1 VRRIAVVIAITLAVA
16 ACDSG
21 PSGPGSILARATGP
35 DVGGALLE
43 IRGTGIRGFAGRG
56 STRVYS
62 AAVPDRPGVFR
73 VVLVDPEGGDMGFDI
88 QVDDRGME
96 GPAATVISVAGTDNG
111 LLPVADLMVRFE
123 R

>member
-1 VRRIAVVIAITLAVA
+1 MRRIAVVIAITLAVA